1 MIKYA
6 IRNLATE
13 EASQNPN
20 SRKLICDFFFVPFS
34 KLNSLVV
41 RESYLDE
48 LAMELGVSYQAVK
61 LDYNQFEQK
70 QRPKYQSRIP
80 DSQTKESQFNRP
92 VRLTNVEDDL
102 LFILL
107 HDDRIAVPL
116 AYLVEP
122 KWLNIQTISGR
133 ILAKIL
139 AEINADGPIDVGRMQ
154 DFLEDDIE
162 RKVFHQT
169 LYRQTEQ
176 ESENFI
182 QLANECLSVLFLRSS
197 KEKRGENSF
206 PT

>member
-1 MIKYA
+1 M
-6 IRNLATE
+6 
-13 EASQNPN
+13 
-20 SRKLICDFFFVPFS
+20 
-34 KLNSLVV
+34 
-41 RESYLDE
+41 
-48 LAMELGVSYQAVK
+48 
-61 LDYNQFEQK
+61 
-70 QRPKYQSRIP
+70 
-80 DSQTKESQFNRP
+80 
-92 VRLTNVEDDL
+92 TNVEDDL

-162 RKVFHQT
+162 RKVFHET

-176 ESENFI
+176 ESEN
-182 QLANECLSVLFLRSS
+182 LSSLQMNVCPCFFFAVQK
-197 KEKRGENSF
+197 KERRKFDPDLNTLKKSL
-206 PT
+206 P